1 MFSDIMHGIMI
12 TMSPDCLLALCIGA
26 MFGTVVGALP
36 GLGTA
41 VAITICIPFTLQMG
55 NASAIALLL
64 GVYAT
69 SIYGGSI
76 SAVLLNTPGTPQSAC
91 TGFEGYAMA
100 KAGKAEKALGWITM
114 SSVLGGLFSCVA
126 LVIAAPQLAD
136 LSVKYGGPLE
146 ICGLICLGLAC
157 ITSLSEDNQIKG
169 LLMGVAGLF
178 LATIGVDPLS
188 GEMRFTFGSPQ
199 LVSGIDLMPIVVGV
213 FPLAELFYRA
223 YEVHANVEPT
233 AIDCKRISFPTW
245 QEWKGRGLIL
255 LRSSLIGVGLGILPG
270 TGATAATFVSYS
282 SAKRLSKNGE
292 NFGKGEPDGLV
303 AAESSNNAVAGG
315 AMVPTLALGIPGEPV
330 MALMLATLTLHGIT
344 PGVRLMA
351 DNPDI
356 VYSTFLSLIL
366 ANLLIIP
373 TAIITVRGFGKL
385 IKFPTAILLSI
396 IVICS
401 LLGVYLPRSNMF
413 DVWMALLIGVIAFLM
428 RFADFPVAPFLI
440 GYVLSAQLEYRLG
453 QAVIYKGDMP
463 LTEYLF
469 SAPVA
474 LVLFA
479 VSACLLLAL
488 AAVCLMTGSA
498 VAADAFPN
506 RPITIVVPFA
516 AGGETD
522 LVARMLADGMSKEL
536 KQVMVVQNIVGAS
549 GVAGISAVTG
559 AKPDGYTLGVTPS
572 APLAMHPHMRKVPYT
587 LDSFDFVGRILKA
600 PYIVMVAKTAP
611 WNTLDDMLR
620 DMKANP
626 NTFFFASSGVG
637 SVPYFAMMDLFK
649 KAGAQVRHVPFSG
662 DADAFQAIAGNRVQ
676 VYTSTAGSLDQYDV
690 KGLALMDATR
700 DPLLPNLPTVKESG
714 VEAYY
719 SQWMPL
725 LAPKGLP
732 ADVKATL
739 SDAMRKAM
747 QSPEFVERLHKLNL
761 VPGYLDSKDCRAF
774 VEEESVRN
782 AEVIKGLMAK

>member
-100 KAGKAEKALGWITM
+100 KAGKAEKALGWVTM

-169 LLMGVAGLF
+169 LLMGAKGDYSEDDAFRISASVFVSTALVESLLMGVAGLF

-479 VSACLLLAL
+479 VSACLLLA
-488 AAVCLMTGSA
+488 
-498 VAADAFPN
+498 P
-506 RPITIVVPFA
+506 
-516 AGGETD
+516 
-522 LVARMLADGMSKEL
+522 
-536 KQVMVVQNIVGAS
+536 
-549 GVAGISAVTG
+549 
-559 AKPDGYTLGVTPS
+559 
-572 APLAMHPHMRKVPYT
+572 
-587 LDSFDFVGRILKA
+587 
-600 PYIVMVAKTAP
+600 
-611 WNTLDDMLR
+611 MLR
-620 DMKANP
+620 P
-626 NTFFFASSGVG
+626 LWAS
-637 SVPYFAMMDLFK
+637 
-649 KAGAQVRHVPFSG
+649 R
-662 DADAFQAIAGNRVQ
+662 
-676 VYTSTAGSLDQYDV
+676 
-690 KGLALMDATR
+690 
-700 DPLLPNLPTVKESG
+700 
-714 VEAYY
+714 
-719 SQWMPL
+719 
-725 LAPKGLP
+725 
-732 ADVKATL
+732 
-739 SDAMRKAM
+739 RK
-747 QSPEFVERLHKLNL
+747 
-761 VPGYLDSKDCRAF
+761 
-774 VEEESVRN
+774 
-782 AEVIKGLMAK
+782 

>member
-1 MFSDIMHGIMI
+1 
-12 TMSPDCLLALCIGA
+12 
-26 MFGTVVGALP
+26 
-36 GLGTA
+36 
-41 VAITICIPFTLQMG
+41 
-55 NASAIALLL
+55 
-64 GVYAT
+64 
-69 SIYGGSI
+69 
-76 SAVLLNTPGTPQSAC
+76 
-91 TGFEGYAMA
+91 
-100 KAGKAEKALGWITM
+100 
-114 SSVLGGLFSCVA
+114 
-126 LVIAAPQLAD
+126 
-136 LSVKYGGPLE
+136 
-146 ICGLICLGLAC
+146 
-157 ITSLSEDNQIKG
+157 
-169 LLMGVAGLF
+169 
-178 LATIGVDPLS
+178 
-188 GEMRFTFGSPQ
+188 MRFTFGSPQ

-282 SAKRLSKNGE
+282 SAKLPFQE
-292 NFGKGEPDGLV
+292 WGKLRERGTRRPRRRRILQQRGRGRRDGPH
-303 AAESSNNAVAGG
+303 AGPRHPRR
-315 AMVPTLALGIPGEPV
+315 AV

-479 VSACLLLAL
+479 VSACLLLA
-488 AAVCLMTGSA
+488 
-498 VAADAFPN
+498 P
-506 RPITIVVPFA
+506 
-516 AGGETD
+516 
-522 LVARMLADGMSKEL
+522 
-536 KQVMVVQNIVGAS
+536 
-549 GVAGISAVTG
+549 
-559 AKPDGYTLGVTPS
+559 
-572 APLAMHPHMRKVPYT
+572 
-587 LDSFDFVGRILKA
+587 
-600 PYIVMVAKTAP
+600 
-611 WNTLDDMLR
+611 MLR
-620 DMKANP
+620 P
-626 NTFFFASSGVG
+626 
-637 SVPYFAMMDLFK
+637 LW
-649 KAGAQVRHVPFSG
+649 AGR
-662 DADAFQAIAGNRVQ
+662 
-676 VYTSTAGSLDQYDV
+676 
-690 KGLALMDATR
+690 
-700 DPLLPNLPTVKESG
+700 
-714 VEAYY
+714 
-719 SQWMPL
+719 
-725 LAPKGLP
+725 
-732 ADVKATL
+732 
-739 SDAMRKAM
+739 RK
-747 QSPEFVERLHKLNL
+747 
-761 VPGYLDSKDCRAF
+761 
-774 VEEESVRN
+774 
-782 AEVIKGLMAK
+782 

>member
-233 AIDCKRISFPTW
+233 AI
-245 QEWKGRGLIL
+245 L

-385 IKFPTAILLSI
+385 IKFPTAILLGI

-463 LTEYLF
+463 LF

-479 VSACLLLAL
+479 VSACLLLA
-488 AAVCLMTGSA
+488 
-498 VAADAFPN
+498 P
-506 RPITIVVPFA
+506 
-516 AGGETD
+516 
-522 LVARMLADGMSKEL
+522 
-536 KQVMVVQNIVGAS
+536 
-549 GVAGISAVTG
+549 
-559 AKPDGYTLGVTPS
+559 
-572 APLAMHPHMRKVPYT
+572 
-587 LDSFDFVGRILKA
+587 
-600 PYIVMVAKTAP
+600 
-611 WNTLDDMLR
+611 MLR
-620 DMKANP
+620 P
-626 NTFFFASSGVG
+626 
-637 SVPYFAMMDLFK
+637 LW
-649 KAGAQVRHVPFSG
+649 AGR
-662 DADAFQAIAGNRVQ
+662 
-676 VYTSTAGSLDQYDV
+676 
-690 KGLALMDATR
+690 
-700 DPLLPNLPTVKESG
+700 
-714 VEAYY
+714 
-719 SQWMPL
+719 
-725 LAPKGLP
+725 
-732 ADVKATL
+732 
-739 SDAMRKAM
+739 RK
-747 QSPEFVERLHKLNL
+747 
-761 VPGYLDSKDCRAF
+761 
-774 VEEESVRN
+774 
-782 AEVIKGLMAK
+782 

>member
-100 KAGKAEKALGWITM
+100 KAGKAEKALGWVTI

-315 AMVPTLALGIPGEPV
+315 AMVPTLALGIPGDPV
-330 MALMLATLTLHGIT
+330 TAIMLATLTIHGVT
-344 PGVRLMA
+344 PGVRLMTE
-351 DNPDI
+351 NSEM
-356 VYSTFLSLIL
+356 VYATFAVLMLS
-366 ANLLIIP
+366 NLLMYP
-373 TAIITVRGFGKL
+373 SCIITTRMFSFLLRIPEQLLMGFIAVLCILGSYGSRGNL
-385 IKFPTAILLSI
+385 
-396 IVICS
+396 
-401 LLGVYLPRSNMF
+401 F
-413 DVWMALLIGVIAFLM
+413 DVFVTVFMGIAAYFMRRMEFPLPPLVIGLVLGQQFEMSIGQMMLFKGDDSWLAFVSASPIAMALLGMAFL
-428 RFADFPVAPFLI
+428 
-440 GYVLSAQLEYRLG
+440 
-453 QAVIYKGDMP
+453 
-463 LTEYLF
+463 
-469 SAPVA
+469 
-474 LVLFA
+474 
-479 VSACLLLAL
+479 LL
-488 AAVCLMTGSA
+488 
-498 VAADAFPN
+498 
-506 RPITIVVPFA
+506 VVP
-516 AGGETD
+516 
-522 LVARMLADGMSKEL
+522 
-536 KQVMVVQNIVGAS
+536 QVQNYRALR
-549 GVAGISAVTG
+549 
-559 AKPDGYTLGVTPS
+559 AK
-572 APLAMHPHMRKVPYT
+572 R
-587 LDSFDFVGRILKA
+587 
-600 PYIVMVAKTAP
+600 
-611 WNTLDDMLR
+611 
-620 DMKANP
+620 
-626 NTFFFASSGVG
+626 
-637 SVPYFAMMDLFK
+637 
-649 KAGAQVRHVPFSG
+649 
-662 DADAFQAIAGNRVQ
+662 
-676 VYTSTAGSLDQYDV
+676 
-690 KGLALMDATR
+690 
-700 DPLLPNLPTVKESG
+700 
-714 VEAYY
+714 
-719 SQWMPL
+719 
-725 LAPKGLP
+725 
-732 ADVKATL
+732 
-739 SDAMRKAM
+739 
-747 QSPEFVERLHKLNL
+747 
-761 VPGYLDSKDCRAF
+761 
-774 VEEESVRN
+774 
-782 AEVIKGLMAK
+782 

>member
-245 QEWKGRGLIL
+245 QEWKGRGFIL

-620 DMKANP
+620 DMKTNP

-700 DPLLPNLPTVKESG
+700 DPLLPNLPTVMESG

>member
-100 KAGKAEKALGWITM
+100 KAGKAEKALGWVTV

-233 AIDCKRISFPTW
+233 AIDCKCISFPTW

-385 IKFPTAILLSI
+385 IKFPTAILLGI
-396 IVICS
+396 IVVCS

-479 VSACLLLAL
+479 VSACLLLA
-488 AAVCLMTGSA
+488 
-498 VAADAFPN
+498 P
-506 RPITIVVPFA
+506 
-516 AGGETD
+516 
-522 LVARMLADGMSKEL
+522 
-536 KQVMVVQNIVGAS
+536 
-549 GVAGISAVTG
+549 
-559 AKPDGYTLGVTPS
+559 
-572 APLAMHPHMRKVPYT
+572 
-587 LDSFDFVGRILKA
+587 
-600 PYIVMVAKTAP
+600 
-611 WNTLDDMLR
+611 MLR
-620 DMKANP
+620 P
-626 NTFFFASSGVG
+626 
-637 SVPYFAMMDLFK
+637 LW
-649 KAGAQVRHVPFSG
+649 AGR
-662 DADAFQAIAGNRVQ
+662 
-676 VYTSTAGSLDQYDV
+676 
-690 KGLALMDATR
+690 
-700 DPLLPNLPTVKESG
+700 
-714 VEAYY
+714 
-719 SQWMPL
+719 
-725 LAPKGLP
+725 
-732 ADVKATL
+732 
-739 SDAMRKAM
+739 RK
-747 QSPEFVERLHKLNL
+747 
-761 VPGYLDSKDCRAF
+761 
-774 VEEESVRN
+774 
-782 AEVIKGLMAK
+782 

>member
-100 KAGKAEKALGWITM
+100 KAGKAEKALGWVTV
-114 SSVLGGLFSCVA
+114 SSGLFSCVA

-428 RFADFPVAPFLI
+428 RFADFPVAPFPI

-479 VSACLLLAL
+479 VSACLLLA
-488 AAVCLMTGSA
+488 
-498 VAADAFPN
+498 P
-506 RPITIVVPFA
+506 
-516 AGGETD
+516 
-522 LVARMLADGMSKEL
+522 
-536 KQVMVVQNIVGAS
+536 
-549 GVAGISAVTG
+549 
-559 AKPDGYTLGVTPS
+559 
-572 APLAMHPHMRKVPYT
+572 
-587 LDSFDFVGRILKA
+587 
-600 PYIVMVAKTAP
+600 
-611 WNTLDDMLR
+611 MLR
-620 DMKANP
+620 P
-626 NTFFFASSGVG
+626 
-637 SVPYFAMMDLFK
+637 LW
-649 KAGAQVRHVPFSG
+649 AGR
-662 DADAFQAIAGNRVQ
+662 
-676 VYTSTAGSLDQYDV
+676 
-690 KGLALMDATR
+690 
-700 DPLLPNLPTVKESG
+700 
-714 VEAYY
+714 
-719 SQWMPL
+719 
-725 LAPKGLP
+725 
-732 ADVKATL
+732 
-739 SDAMRKAM
+739 RK
-747 QSPEFVERLHKLNL
+747 
-761 VPGYLDSKDCRAF
+761 
-774 VEEESVRN
+774 
-782 AEVIKGLMAK
+782 